1 MHTNTVTPLEKRF
14 SDLFTKIFLRLHD
27 SAEVLPK
34 PEENNSLGVPKAIT
48 ILGQNLMLD
57 GLDLTLNIH

>member
-27 SAEVLPK
+27 LVEVLPK
-34 PEENNSLGVPKAIT
+34 PEENNSLGVLKAIT
-48 ILGQNLMLD
+48 ILLD